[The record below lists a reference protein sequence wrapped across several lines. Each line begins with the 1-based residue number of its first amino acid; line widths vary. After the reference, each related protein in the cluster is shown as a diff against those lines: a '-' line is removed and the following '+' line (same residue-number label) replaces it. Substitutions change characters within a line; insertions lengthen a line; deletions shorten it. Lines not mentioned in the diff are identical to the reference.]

1 VVYQRGVVELIQK
14 IRDMY
19 GTSFILV
26 SHDMGLHYQ
35 ATDRIAI
42 MYAGKIVETGRT
54 EDVFKKPLHPYSEGL
69 INSIPRRAP
78 GEACKHN
85 YFSCRHAIHQP
96 LTGVRRLTE
105 LDGIRLGSSFSCDC
119 GREHLVSMREVVV
132 LDSIKNEAGILTAEV
147 LEGEQVLIVTGYKT
161 RRILGEQVYQRLLE
175 YGCRVVLRV
184 VEKCDLATCSALE
197 QDARGCRLA
206 VAVGGG
212 SVIDSCKLA
221 AHRAEVPFVSIPTT
235 ISHDGIASPVA
246 SVFIGG
252 GRRASIIASPPLRVI
267 LATDVVRSSP
277 SRHISAGCGDILA
290 KVTSL
295 QDWILGAKVKSE
307 YFCRR
312 TFELVRSAVKDVRS
326 FIDGGGV
333 DLYPLIL
340 AAVKCGLSMSMMN
353 SSRPCSGAEHLFS
366 HYIDH
371 LNNGVGMHGEQV
383 GIGAILMARRYEEVG
398 PPHVGGLE
406 IGSEKLRGYVKR
418 AGAPTTLSQI
428 GISAEAA
435 LKALLECTKIRP
447 ERYTILH
454 HAPLTK
460 TSAEELLRQTE
471 VLDKQQQRRP
481 RDGFIT

>member
-1 VVYQRGVVELIQK
+1 
-14 IRDMY
+14 
-19 GTSFILV
+19 
-26 SHDMGLHYQ
+26 
-35 ATDRIAI
+35 
-42 MYAGKIVETGRT
+42 
-54 EDVFKKPLHPYSEGL
+54 
-69 INSIPRRAP
+69 
-78 GEACKHN
+78 
-85 YFSCRHAIHQP
+85 
-96 LTGVRRLTE
+96 
-105 LDGIRLGSSFSCDC
+105 
-119 GREHLVSMREVVV
+119 
-132 LDSIKNEAGILTAEV
+132 
-147 LEGEQVLIVTGYKT
+147 
-161 RRILGEQVYQRLLE
+161 
-175 YGCRVVLRV
+175 
-184 VEKCDLATCSALE
+184 
-197 QDARGCRLA
+197 
-206 VAVGGG
+206 
-212 SVIDSCKLA
+212 
-221 AHRAEVPFVSIPTT
+221 
-235 ISHDGIASPVA
+235 
-246 SVFIGG
+246 VFIGG
-252 GRRASIIASPPLRVI
+252 GRRASIIASPPIRVI

-435 LKALLECTKIRP
+435 LRALLECTKIRP